1 MIEVKDLS
9 FSYGQKKIL
18 DQVSFQLDSGEFMAV
33 LGVNGVGKSTLITC
47 MNRIHKP
54 QNGVVL
60 MNGQNV
66 LSLSN
71 HEAAKRMA
79 YVSQFSEISR
89 LTVFDTVL
97 LGRKPYMK
105 WSVSADDME
114 LCNQI
119 LERLGIGD
127 WKLRYMDELSG
138 GEKQKVMLARA
149 MAQEPELLL
158 LDEPTSCLD
167 PKNRHDVLELVKAY
181 IDEKRVSGL
190 MVIHDVNLALRY
202 CNRFLFMKHGGVLG
216 CGGPEIVTSRMI
228 QQVYEMP
235 ASVEM
240 IKGRKIVMF
249 G

>member
-18 DQVSFQLDSGEFMAV
+18 DQVSFQLDSGECMAG
-33 LGVNGVGKSTLITC
+33 LGVNGVAKRTLITC

-105 WSVSADDME
+105 WSVSADDM
-114 LCNQI
+114 
-119 LERLGIGD
+119 D
-127 WKLRYMDELSG
+127 
-138 GEKQKVMLARA
+138 
-149 MAQEPELLL
+149 QEPELLL

-216 CGGPEIVTSRMI
+216 CGGPEIVTSEMI
-228 QQVYEMP
+228 RQVYEMP

-240 IKGRKIVMF
+240 IKERKIVIF

>member
-1 MIEVKDLS
+1 MIEVRDLS

-18 DQVSFQLDSGEFMAV
+18 DQVSFTLDAGEFMAV

-54 QNGVVL
+54 QSGTVL
-60 MNGQNV
+60 MDGQNV
-66 LSLSN
+66 LMWSN

-89 LTVFDTVL
+89 LTVFDTIL

-105 WSVSADDME
+105 WSVSMEDME
-114 LCNQI
+114 LCNRV
-119 LERLGIGD
+119 LERLRIAD
-127 WKLRYMDELSG
+127 WKLRYVDELSG

-167 PKNRHDVLELVKAY
+167 PKNRHDVLEIVKTY
-181 IDEKRVSGL
+181 IDEKKVSGL

-202 CNRFLFMKHGGVLG
+202 CNRFLFMKQGRVIG
-216 CGGPEIVTSRMI
+216 CGGSEVVTSEKI
-228 QQVYEMP
+228 QEVYEMP

-240 IKGRKIVMF
+240 IKGRKIVLF

>member
-1 MIEVKDLS
+1 
-9 FSYGQKKIL
+9 
-18 DQVSFQLDSGEFMAV
+18 
-33 LGVNGVGKSTLITC
+33 
-47 MNRIHKP
+47 
-54 QNGVVL
+54 
-60 MNGQNV
+60 
-66 LSLSN
+66 
-71 HEAAKRMA
+71 
-79 YVSQFSEISR
+79 
-89 LTVFDTVL
+89 
-97 LGRKPYMK
+97 
-105 WSVSADDME
+105 
-114 LCNQI
+114 
-119 LERLGIGD
+119 
-127 WKLRYMDELSG
+127 MDELSG

-216 CGGPEIVTSRMI
+216 CGGPEIVTSKMI

-240 IKGRKIVMF
+240 IKERKIVIF

>member
-1 MIEVKDLS
+1 MLVGDNGAGKTTFIKLLLRLYDVEQGEILINGINVKNIPYSEYIKL
-9 FSYGQKKIL
+9 L
-18 DQVSFQLDSGEFMAV
+18 EPVFQD
-33 LGVNGVGKSTLITC
+33 VNLFAYTICENIALTSPDAADA
-47 MNRIHKP
+47 M
-54 QNGVVL
+54 L
-60 MNGQNV
+60 M
-66 LSLSN
+66 
-71 HEAAKRMA
+71 
-79 YVSQFSEISR
+79 
-89 LTVFDTVL
+89 
-97 LGRKPYMK
+97 RK
-105 WSVSADDME
+105 V
-114 LCNQI
+114 
-119 LERLGIGD
+119 LERSGVMTLVRNLPDGLNTYCT
-127 WKLRYMDELSG
+127 KEFDESGYNFSG

-216 CGGPEIVTSRMI
+216 CGGPEIVTSKMI

-240 IKGRKIVMF
+240 IKERKIVMF